1 MDYALVLIE
10 LNFNFL
16 TKFQHESA
24 LNRSDSP
31 QVKRNLLPSITN
43 LAFHSENELPKYA
56 CNFIKARFTG
66 RDFLTHWL
74 KSTRTVPRPAT
85 RTLPCI
91 MTPKV
96 RTSIA
101 IARQTPL
108 KTISGIY
115 PCHDLVN
122 QSSKTVI
129 IIPEEYSGPCQT
141 AMTERCTKIVK
152 PLMALVQDIITAK
165 GVEKTYK
172 GIIGFS
178 LLY

>member
-1 MDYALVLIE
+1 MINFHFSWNVPHRSPKHIGFTWTMLVLIE

-16 TKFQHESA
+16 TKFQHESV

-31 QVKRNLLPSITN
+31 QVKRNFLPSITN
-43 LAFHSENELPKYA
+43 LVFHSENELPKYA

-66 RDFLTHWL
+66 RDFLTNRL

-85 RTLPCI
+85 RTPPCT

-96 RTSIA
+96 RTSIV

-115 PCHDLVN
+115 PCHNLVN
-122 QSSKTVI
+122 
-129 IIPEEYSGPCQT
+129 
-141 AMTERCTKIVK
+141 
-152 PLMALVQDIITAK
+152 
-165 GVEKTYK
+165 
-172 GIIGFS
+172 
-178 LLY
+178 